1 MPMAISALPENPAPG
16 SRRTARFCL
25 DCGGALA
32 VATVPNETRSRLKC
46 QACGRVHYEAPSVA
60 VLTLLF
66 AEHHLLL
73 VKRGVPPYA
82 GKWAPPGGFVEQD
95 ESLEAAAA
103 REVNEEVGIH
113 LTCESL
119 IPNAMASLPH
129 IQQVCV
135 VFLAQLDRR
144 VPPRTTTPEVLEA
157 AWFKEEDY
165 PSDCIWDPGT
175 HLDARHIYEQV
186 RVGRFDF
193 YQQTEDFFRVISNG
207 LSIRYLP
214 HKKP

>member
-1 MPMAISALPENPAPG
+1 MP
-16 SRRTARFCL
+16 RFCS
-25 DCGGALA
+25 DCGGLL
-32 VATVPNETRSRLKC
+32 VLTMLPNDARSRLKC
-46 QACGRVHYEAPSVA
+46 PACGQVQYQRPSVT
-60 VLTLLF
+60 VLTILF
-66 AEHHLLL
+66 AEHQLLL
-73 VKRGVPPYA
+73 VRRGADPYA

-103 REVNEEVGIH
+103 REVLEEVGVD
-113 LTCESL
+113 LSPDRL
-119 IPNAMASLPH
+119 IPNAVVSLPH

-144 VPPRTTTPEVLEA
+144 VPLRIAPPEVLEA

-165 PSDCIWDPGT
+165 PRDSIWDPGT
-175 HLDARHIYEQV
+175 HLDAKQIYEQV

-193 YQQTEDFFRVISNG
+193 YQQTPDFFRVISTG